1 MNSRDYKTL
10 SETYQLLTQSQ
21 IKYHEQTSLKYRASS
36 IGKGKAGGKQKL
48 PEISIY
54 DLTNMNG
61 EKFNVPYIDYEK
73 ELSQSRDWTIVLGKG
88 VQGTVEKMIL
98 KLKDGSEVGVAV
110 KKTYLTQQ
118 RARRIEVYKRELRAL
133 QRISNPNVVKLWGL
147 GVDPCDEFIYLVL
160 ELCDCSGWEYVDRV
174 FSKSLEFPKD
184 ILFAWADLA
193 NGCDEMA
200 KKGILHR
207 DLTLDNILVT

>member
-10 SETYQLLTQSQ
+10 NETYPLLSPSQ
-21 IKYHEQTSLKYRASS
+21 ITYHQERALKYRASS
-36 IGKGKAGGKQKL
+36 IGKGKPGARQKL
-48 PEISIY
+48 PEISVY
-54 DLTNMNG
+54 DLTHMNG
-61 EKFNVPYIDYEK
+61 EKFDVPYIDYEK
-73 ELSQSRDWTIVLGKG
+73 ELRQPRDWTIVLGKG
-88 VQGTVEKMIL
+88 VQGTVEKMVL
-98 KLKDGSEVGVAV
+98 RLGEVGVAV

-133 QRISNPNVVKLWGL
+133 QRISHPNVVKLWGM

-160 ELCDCSGWEYVDRV
+160 ELCECSGWEYVDKV
-174 FSKSLEFPKD
+174 FSKSTEFPKD
-184 ILFAWADLA
+184 ILLAWADLA
-193 NGCDEMA
+193 DGCDEMA